1 MHLDLKN
8 AQEVIYTICLIE
20 ERTDL
25 LNEMLL
31 TSKIINLYKTSYVG
45 CLLLHVLARTSQLI

>member
-1 MHLDLKN
+1 MLKK
-8 AQEVIYTICLIE
+8 VIYTICLIE
-20 ERTDL
+20 ECTDL